1 VSGKALGAVL
11 ALALVSH
18 VRLIVVEAYDPD
30 EFEHLHAGLMFAQG
44 SVPYRDFFEHHG
56 PLPYLIAWLPAKV
69 LGPTTTVLT
78 VNRFLSLAFVVAT
91 SWATYRLAVRVAGK
105 RAAPWSLVWLVT
117 LPWFADKSLEWR
129 PDVPAMAFV
138 TLAAL
143 AASRLQVAGCGLLVG
158 LATLCT
164 PKVAALGFGILLALL
179 ARLPGRRRTAMWFVK
194 GFAAPWLVAAGAFAA
209 VGGLKAFGWCLFYAP
224 AVWPMRL
231 WVGKQ
236 LFAIALEHGP
246 ASLAVGIAAW
256 FSGWAVMNPKS
267 PRALAWDVV
276 RIPVLLHWLSWPFVP
291 AAYLQFHLLGLP
303 LLGVAVARLAR
314 AFQNERPT
322 KNDAVLVLAVL
333 FTFLMYSFG
342 LVFRLRHWPDFPPGQ
357 LAVAAAGVWLI
368 SLGYWRPAL
377 LDRRPALTAGLVAM
391 LLLAPNLAWFW
402 VRHVELPK
410 APVNRETQL
419 AAIRDLGGRLPNGA
433 RVQDGFTGLGCLRQR
448 ADYWWWINEH
458 SLALMER
465 VDDLKGFRA
474 RLREKPPE
482 ALLIDFGLRQAL
494 MPMREIV
501 EQRYVDEGGPE
512 ALRYRLLIR
521 KE

>member
-1 VSGKALGAVL
+1 MSGRALGAVL

-18 VRLIVVEAYDPD
+18 VRLIFVEAYDPD
-30 EFEHLHAGLMFAQG
+30 EFEHLHAGLMFAEG
-44 SVPYRDFFEHHG
+44 LVPYRDFFEHHG

-69 LGPTTTVLT
+69 LGPTTALLT

-91 SWATYRLAVRVAGK
+91 CWATYRLAVRVAGK

-117 LPWFADKSLEWR
+117 LPWFSDKSLEWR

-143 AASRLQVAGCGLLVG
+143 AASRLQVASCGLLVG

-164 PKVAALGFGILLALL
+164 PKAAALGLGILLALL
-179 ARLPGRRRTAMWFVK
+179 ARLPGRRRTALWFAG
-194 GFAAPWLVAAGAFAA
+194 GFAVPWVVAAAAFAA
-209 VGGLKAFGWCLFYAP
+209 VGGLKAFGWCLFYVP
-224 AVWPMRL
+224 AVWPMRV

-267 PRALAWDVV
+267 PRALAWDAV

-303 LLGVAVARLAR
+303 LLGVGVGRFLRPAFVGFGGLVRPGASCR
-314 AFQNERPT
+314 AFRPMMIALIISMLVAPPWANGPPEFLGFAAT
-322 KNDAVLVLAVL
+322 VVALGLMAVRPL
-333 FTFLMYSFG
+333 FTMRRKRFMVG
-342 LVFRLRHWPDFPPGQ
+342 LVVA
-357 LAVAAAGVWLI
+357 LA
-368 SLGYWRPAL
+368 LG
-377 LDRRPALTAGLVAM
+377 
-391 LLLAPNLAWFW
+391 PNLAWFW
-402 VRHVELPK
+402 VRHVVLPN
-410 APVNRETQL
+410 APVNREMQL
-419 AAIRDLGGRLPNGA
+419 AAICDLGGRLPNAA
-433 RVQDGFTGLGCLRQR
+433 RVQDGFTGVGCLHQR

-482 ALLIDFGLRQAL
+482 ALLVDVGLRQAL
-494 MPMREIV
+494 MPIREEI
-501 EQRYVDEGGPE
+501 ERGYRNEGGNE
-512 ALRYRLLIR
+512 ALRYQLLIR
-521 KE
+521 RE